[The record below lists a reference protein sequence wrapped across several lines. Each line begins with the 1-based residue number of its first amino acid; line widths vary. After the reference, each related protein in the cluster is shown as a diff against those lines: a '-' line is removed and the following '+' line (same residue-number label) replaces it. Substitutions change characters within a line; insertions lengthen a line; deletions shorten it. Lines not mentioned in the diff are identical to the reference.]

1 LRKIYPVVLAVLLFC
16 GCTGNKGMEDA
27 LAVRSRLNS
36 SGCSFRC
43 EITADYIDYV
53 EEFTLDCSAGADGTV
68 EFTVIEPESIQGIRG
83 SVDGTEG
90 TLNFEDMILGFPL
103 MADERLSPVAA
114 PWILIKTLRCGYITA
129 CVREED
135 GLHLTI
141 DDSYADDALTLEI
154 YLDEDGLVEG
164 CEIGWRG
171 RRQVSMEVEDFVFL

>member
-43 EITADYIDYV
+43 EITADYIDHY
-53 EEFTLDCSAGADGTV
+53 EEFELECVTEADGTV
-68 EFTVIEPESIQGIRG
+68 AFTVLEPESIRGIRG
-83 SVDGTEG
+83 TVSGTDGTLEY
-90 TLNFEDMILGFPL
+90 EDLILAFPL

-114 PWILIKTLRCGYITA
+114 PWLLLSTLRSGYITA
-129 CVREED
+129 SVREDEL
-135 GLHLTI
+135 LHLTI
-141 DDSYADDALTLEI
+141 DDTYAEDALTLEVWI
-154 YLDEDGLVEG
+154 EKDGQIDG

-171 RRQVSMEVEDFVFL
+171 RRLLTVEVEDFVYL

>member
-1 LRKIYPVVLAVLLFC
+1 LRRIGSLILLGALLC
-16 GCTGNKGMEDA
+16 GCSADKEMEAA
-27 LAVRSRLNS
+27 LALRSRMVS

-114 PWILIKTLRCGYITA
+114 PWILIKTLRSGYITA

-171 RRQVSMEVEDFVFL
+171 RRQVSMEVEDFAFL